1 MPKKILTLDDLVQFC
16 ETQKLYSFN
25 AKEYGQQLCVTVPA
39 KFEKYEQSEQML
51 YCDIA
56 LMHTG
61 RNRNRSS
68 LTEKAAKGCLKTLP
82 YKPVLANFA
91 DFDGELDFTSH
102 DFYIDEDGEYVYIEK
117 QVGCF
122 TSDRATLD
130 EEPDEDG
137 RKYIHARVAIPRDY
151 TKAADIIERKN
162 GTKVSAELIVNEMS
176 YSSEDKL
183 LLLESVEV
191 SGVTLLGRDPESGE
205 VVSEG
210 MENARL
216 DIADFSTERNSTFSH
231 KELIESLDKL
241 TEQLANFNNNP
252 VNNGECKEGG
262 YLVNK
267 FEELLKKYNKNAE
280 DVTFEYENLAD
291 DELEAKFAEVFGDPT
306 SGQNFEGE
314 EGEDPTGAEPS
325 EPTDPVVE
333 PTGEDPT
340 PPTDQEVADGV
351 AATISAL
358 TNDSST
364 EDIATARAAYDAL
377 TETQKTLVS
386 SDVVAALE
394 TQEARIAAAADQ
406 EAADAVTEMIEALTD
421 ESEPD
426 AVAAARVAY
435 DALTEDQKELVSSD
449 VLEALEAQE
458 TRIANEPSN
467 DDKPKKKKYSVV
479 RGEDTFDFAVSISEV
494 LSAISDLVNA
504 TYSESDNDWYMVD
517 VYESEKSVVFVG
529 CWTGAAYK
537 QSYKVR
543 NDVYSLVGDRV
554 PVKCCYLT
562 SDEEA
567 ELDKMRSNYSSIES
581 KLAKYEAEPEKI
593 AVLESDDYASIRES
607 EEFAALREEKNHFDL
622 SVDEVKGKLDEI
634 LLTYAKAGKI
644 EFASDSKKRYPNMK
658 KLFANNKNNKSSR
671 YGNLFA
677 KK

>member
-51 YCDIA
+51 YCDIT

-68 LTEKAAKGCLKTLP
+68 LTEKAAKECLKTLP

-162 GTKVSAELIVNEMS
+162 GTKVSAELVVNEMS
-176 YSSEDKL
+176 YSRVDKV

-241 TEQLANFNNNP
+241 TEQLANFNNNNP

-306 SGQNFEGE
+306 SEQNFEGE
-314 EGEDPTGAEPS
+314 ETESAGEENGSEETNGTEKEPKGTETEPQGTDSGVTGEAEPVVDEGDEEDPEDGGEEPGDDS
-325 EPTDPVVE
+325 E
-333 PTGEDPT
+333 EDNEIN
-340 PPTDQEVADGV
+340 DDG
-351 AATISAL
+351 
-358 TNDSST
+358 
-364 EDIATARAAYDAL
+364 
-377 TETQKTLVS
+377 
-386 SDVVAALE
+386 
-394 TQEARIAAAADQ
+394 
-406 EAADAVTEMIEALTD
+406 
-421 ESEPD
+421 
-426 AVAAARVAY
+426 AAR
-435 DALTEDQKELVSSD
+435 
-449 VLEALEAQE
+449 
-458 TRIANEPSN
+458 
-467 DDKPKKKKYSVV
+467 KKKKYSVQC
-479 RGEDTFDFAVSISEV
+479 GEKTFNFSVSLSEI
-494 LSAISDLVNA
+494 LSAMSELVNA

-543 NDVYSLVGDRV
+543 NDVYSLTGDRI
-554 PVKCCYLT
+554 PVKMRYLT

-658 KLFANNKNNKSSR
+658 KLFTNNKNNKSSR